1 MRAVFTYQ
9 VLRLLRD
16 KVLLVWTLGLPIV
29 LSLMFM
35 AMFSGLERAYETI
48 PMSFG
53 VVQDEAYHWI
63 LHQIFWSQFLFQGA
77 RAVSQFLHSF
87 FLRSF

>member
-35 AMFSGLERAYETI
+35 AMFSGLERAY
-48 PMSFG
+48 
-53 VVQDEAYHWI
+53 
-63 LHQIFWSQFLFQGA
+63 
-77 RAVSQFLHSF
+77 
-87 FLRSF
+87 